1 MNTIKGEKFKLL
13 DNNKNI
19 FYRDIH
25 ETLEFFKNPPTDNFV
40 LITHNG
46 DGSITKTPKRFNVH
60 NSTDVNF
67 DSIEI
72 PDNLVK
78 WFSQNVDVFHDKL
91 ESIPI
96 GLENSMWFPEI
107 EKERKLME
115 ISKVD
120 KTFRNL
126 LYINHNINTNPDE
139 RTSPYEIFKN
149 FEWATLRYGSNGSN
163 FDEYLND
170 LHSHKF
176 VLCPSGNGIDTHR
189 TWEVLYIGGIPIEK
203 NNRNNAFYKDLPIC
217 FVDDWRDI
225 TEDFLNSEFDRIK
238 SKCWNLEKLD
248 FDFWKTKI
256 NNTLC

>member
-25 ETLEFFKNPPTDNFV
+25 ETVEFFKSPPADNFV

-46 DGSITKTPKRFNVH
+46 DGSITRTPKRFNLY

-72 PDNLVK
+72 PNNLVK

-107 EKERKLME
+107 EKEKKLME
-115 ISKVD
+115 ISKVQ
-120 KTFRNL
+120 KTFKNL

-139 RTSPYEIFKN
+139 RASPYEIFKN
-149 FEWATLRYGSNGSN
+149 FEWATLKYGSNGSN
-163 FDEYLND
+163 FDEYLTD

-217 FVDDWRDI
+217 FVDEWRDI
-225 TEDFLNSEFDRIK
+225 TEDFLNSEFDRIR